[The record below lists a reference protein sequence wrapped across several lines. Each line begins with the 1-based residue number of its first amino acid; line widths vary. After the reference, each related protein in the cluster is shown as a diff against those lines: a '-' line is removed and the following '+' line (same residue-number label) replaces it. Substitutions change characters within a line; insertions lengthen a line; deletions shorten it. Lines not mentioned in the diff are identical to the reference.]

1 MKKLTI
7 LLAVLLALSA
17 FAVSMAEETADPGS
31 EWLYEEDANI
41 GEDWAEATDEDAED
55 SLEEDDISED
65 EAFFLSALEV
75 YGWFEAQPLDVDPEK
90 SSPDGKKF
98 QVLDERLNTL
108 RALDA
113 EVRTYFSDSIA
124 NKLLDSG
131 IYEEIDGYLY
141 TGAQDR
147 FIDEGLGETELNI
160 DSRSDDKI
168 TYTLTL
174 TTVDE
179 AGNVTAAEEFT
190 FVREKIDG
198 AWKFTQF
205 PYFL

>member
-17 FAVSMAEETADPGS
+17 FAVSMAEETAGPGS
-31 EWLYEEDANI
+31 EWLYEEDENS

-55 SLEEDDISED
+55 SLEEDEISED

-124 NKLLDSG
+124 NKLLGSG
-131 IYEEIDGYLY
+131 VYEEIDGYLY

-147 FIDEGLGETELNI
+147 FIDEGPGETELNI

-174 TTVDE
+174 TTVDG
-179 AGNVTAAEEFT
+179 AGNVTTAEEFT

>member
-55 SLEEDDISED
+55 SLEEDEISED

>member
-17 FAVSMAEETADPGS
+17 FAVSMAEETAGPGS
-31 EWLYEEDANI
+31 EWLYEEDENS

-55 SLEEDDISED
+55 SLEEDEISED

-113 EVRTYFSDSIA
+113 EVHTYFSDSIA
-124 NKLLDSG
+124 NKLLGSG
-131 IYEEIDGYLY
+131 VYEEIDGYLY

-147 FIDEGLGETELNI
+147 FIDEGPGETELNI

-174 TTVDE
+174 TTVDG
-179 AGNVTAAEEFT
+179 AGNVTNAEEFT

>member
-1 MKKLTI
+1 MRKLTI
-7 LLAVLLALSA
+7 LLAVLLVMTS
-17 FAVSMAEETADPGS
+17 FAVSMAEVMPDPSS
-31 EWLYEEDANI
+31 EWLYEEDATT
-41 GEDWAEATDEDAED
+41 GEIWSEATDEDAED
-55 SLEEDDISED
+55 SLEEDEISED
-65 EAFFLSALEV
+65 ADFFLSALEV
-75 YGWFEAQPLDVDPEK
+75 YGWFEAQPLDVDTEK
-90 SSPDGKKF
+90 PSSDGKKF

-131 IYEEIDGYLY
+131 VYEEIDGYLY
-141 TGAQDR
+141 TEAQDR
-147 FIDEGLGETELNI
+147 DIDEALGETELNVE
-160 DSRSDDKI
+160 SRSDDKI

-179 AGNVTAAEEFT
+179 AGNVTAAEDLT

>member
-55 SLEEDDISED
+55 SLEEDEISED

-124 NKLLDSG
+124 NKLLGSG

-141 TGAQDR
+141 TDAQDR

>member
-124 NKLLDSG
+124 NKLLASG

>member
-1 MKKLTI
+1 MRKLTI
-7 LLAVLLALSA
+7 LLAVLLVMTS
-17 FAVSMAEETADPGS
+17 FAVSMAEVMPDPSS
-31 EWLYEEDANI
+31 EWLYEEDATT
-41 GEDWAEATDEDAED
+41 GEIWSEATDEDAED
-55 SLEEDDISED
+55 SLEEDEISED
-65 EAFFLSALEV
+65 ADFFLSALEV

-90 SSPDGKKF
+90 PSSDGKKF

-131 IYEEIDGYLY
+131 VYEEIDGYLY
-141 TGAQDR
+141 TEAQDR
-147 FIDEGLGETELNI
+147 DIDEALGETELNVE
-160 DSRSDDKI
+160 SRSDDKI

-179 AGNVTAAEEFT
+179 AGNVTAAEDLT

>member
-17 FAVSMAEETADPGS
+17 FAVSMAEETADLGS